1 MCQSN
6 RTKYKDGMVKVL
18 SQKEWE
24 RLNSWLHKEEINASK
39 CQREFEERERIKQ
52 ESYEIHKH
60 WTNTVMGMRN
70 RKLEAREERLRK
82 EEEERV
88 AVDKAWAKQQAEE
101 RRQKLCL
108 ARTLKLYTVP
118 RIKHFHTALHIG
130 DAMKENELQLELK
143 KLKSEAAAKKGEIEL
158 EAMKKSF
165 EEAEKEE
172 RQKYAE
178 RQAAERAISEEQLR
192 QIQERR
198 ELEEREKAELVAERE
213 VIRQLAK
220 EAEERNFQLREE
232 KCRLQRKA
240 IQDQL
245 DEIEYKKKWL
255 RGQRADEEKEDER
268 ELLFVAAKRK
278 IGIMS
283 LEKEAA
289 AKAARDAVRE
299 KMVDFISDKIQKEN
313 AFREASLKAAMESD
327 NAKWNKR
334 VEDEARKKEDTLK
347 EIEAHRQ
354 KTLKENEEL
363 RVRQAEEAKED
374 LERRKALDE
383 KHRCE
388 DEERKAQNRQK
399 CQELVEIYKQEIKR
413 HEEEKLKARL
423 EDTKYLQSVEEQ
435 EEMFQNYAK
444 RAIKN
449 CEETGIPTYAMK
461 KVANQKLID
470 GFGITKA
477 ETDESEECEL
487 LPDLPPFK
495 VHLSL

>member
-1 MCQSN
+1 M
-6 RTKYKDGMVKVL
+6 TKYGDAMVKVL
-18 SQKEWE
+18 SREEWE
-24 RLNSWLHKEEINASK
+24 RLNSWPHKEEISASRR
-39 CQREFEERERIKQ
+39 QRELEERERIKQ

-60 WTNTVMGMRN
+60 WTNTVMGMRQK
-70 RKLEAREERLRK
+70 KLEAREERLRR

-88 AVDKAWAKQQAEE
+88 AVDQAWAKQQAEE
-101 RRQKLCL
+101 RHQKLCL
-108 ARTLKLYTVP
+108 ARTLTLYTAP

-143 KLKSEAAAKKGEIEL
+143 KLKSEAAAKKSEIEL
-158 EAMKKSF
+158 QAMKKSI
-165 EEAEKEE
+165 EEAENKEQ
-172 RQKYAE
+172 QKHAE
-178 RQAAERAISEEQLR
+178 RQAAERAVREEQLR

-213 VIRQLAK
+213 KIRQLAK
-220 EAEERNFQLREE
+220 EAEERNSQLREE

-240 IQDQL
+240 IKDQL
-245 DEIEYKKKWL
+245 DDIEYKKKWL
-255 RGQRADEEKEDER
+255 RGQRANEEKEDER

-278 IGIMS
+278 IGIIS

-289 AKAARDAVRE
+289 AKAARDAVQK
-299 KMVDFISDKIQKEN
+299 KMIKFISDKIQKEN
-313 AFREASLKAAMESD
+313 AIREASLKAAMESD
-327 NAKWNKR
+327 SAKWNKR
-334 VEDEARKKEDTLK
+334 VEDEARKKEETLK

-374 LERRKALDE
+374 LKRRKALDE

-399 CQELVEIYKQEIKR
+399 SRELVQIYLEEIKR
-413 HEEEKLKARL
+413 HEEERIKARM
-423 EDTKYLQSVEEQ
+423 EDSKYLQRVEEQ
-435 EEMFQNYAK
+435 EDMFQDYAK

-461 KVANQKLID
+461 KVANQRLID
-470 GFGITKA
+470 GFGIGNA
-477 ETDESEECEL
+477 EIDENHECEL